1 MLFLLVRHGET
12 SVVGRLLTGRK
23 PGVHLNAQGWQQA
36 EQLAERLRDISI
48 QALCTS
54 PLERAQETA
63 QPLALERSLSV
74 LIVPEIN
81 ELDYGDWQGCS
92 LEELAPDPYWVKY
105 NQYRGRYRIPGGES
119 LAEVQL
125 RMGQGIEKLRAE
137 YQGEGAIILISHSD
151 PIKALLAHILGIP
164 LDFIARLEVYPGS
177 VSIIE
182 VGEYAPRV
190 LCLNSTGTLS
200 LK

>member
-1 MLFLLVRHGET
+1 MLFLLVRHRET
-12 SVVGRLLTGRK
+12 SVAGRLLTGRK
-23 PGVHLNAQGWQQA
+23 PDVHLNAQGWQQA
-36 EQLAERLRDISI
+36 EQLVERLRGIPI

-63 QPLALERSLSV
+63 QPLALKRRLSV
-74 LIVPEIN
+74 RVVPEIN

-105 NQYRGRYRIPGGES
+105 NRYRSLYRIPGGES
-119 LAEVQL
+119 LAKVQL
-125 RMGQGIEKLRAE
+125 RMGQGIERLRAE
-137 YQGEGAIILISHSD
+137 YQGEGAIILISHGD

-164 LDFIARLEVYPGS
+164 LDFIARFEVYPGS

-182 VGEYAPRV
+182 VGEYAPR
-190 LCLNSTGTLS
+190 
-200 LK
+200 

>member
-63 QPLALERSLSV
+63 QPLALKRSLSV
-74 LIVPEIN
+74 RIVSEIN

-92 LEELAPDPYWVKY
+92 LEELVPDPYWVKY

-125 RMGQGIEKLRAE
+125 RMGQGIERLRAE
-137 YQGEGAIILISHSD
+137 YQGEGAIILISHGD

-164 LDFIARLEVYPGS
+164 LDFIARFEVYPGS